1 MAMMIKIVMAVE
13 MMTSEVLQMM
23 MMMRQEAVGEG

>member
-1 MAMMIKIVMAVE
+1 MMIKIVMAAE

-23 MMMRQEAVGEG
+23 MMMTMRQEAVGEG